1 MNVLVF
7 GATGAIG
14 EATAAKLEEQGA
26 RVITSS
32 RSPGDAELHVDP
44 AGAPETLSVLDGLRS
59 LGAVV
64 WAQGTNVN
72 DSAHTVDTEGFAT
85 VMGANVG
92 FIVVTL
98 QRLLAAACLSEGA
111 SLVMVS
117 SIWETLARPG
127 KFSYAVSKAAVGGL
141 VRAASADLAND
152 GYRVNA
158 VLPGVTDTPMTRSVL
173 TSDRIAAVER
183 AVGFDRLV
191 TLDEVASTIAWLCS
205 SASSGISGQSLAVD
219 LGFSNVRDI

>member
-1 MNVLVF
+1 MNALIF

-14 EATAAKLEEQGA
+14 EATAAKLEERGA

-32 RSPGDAELHVDP
+32 RAPGGAELHVDP
-44 AGAPETLSVLDGLRS
+44 AGTPETISALNGLRP
-59 LGAVV
+59 LEAVV
-64 WAQGTNVN
+64 WAQGANIN

-85 VMGANVG
+85 VLDANIG

-98 QRLLAAACLSEGA
+98 QQLLAGACLSEGA

-117 SIWETLARPG
+117 SIWENLARPG
-127 KFSYAVSKAAVGGL
+127 KFSYGVSKAAVGGL
-141 VRAASADLAND
+141 VRAASADLAKD
-152 GYRVNA
+152 GFRVNA

-173 TSDRIAAVER
+173 SSDRIAAVER
-183 AVGFDRLV
+183 AVGLDRLV